1 MDKIWLF
8 ILIGSLAVLGYILL
22 KNKVK
27 ISWIGYAIMNI
38 TIAAVLLYIMNLTG
52 FMGEYRIPINA
63 ITVGVIGILGI
74 PGIALLLAVKL
85 III

>member
-1 MDKIWLF
+1 MHNIWLF
-8 ILIGSLAVLGYILL
+8 ILIGSLILLGYILL

-27 ISWIGYAIMNI
+27 ISWLGYAIMNI
-38 TIAAVLLYIMNLTG
+38 AIAAVLLYIMNITG
-52 FMGEYRIPINA
+52 IMGEYRIPINA

-85 III
+85 IVI